1 MIASPPSLPVPL
13 PEGWRA
19 ARRFDN
25 DDKVVVIHG
34 PGAAVTVDLRRR
46 NFAVGVHRLI
56 HKTRIGKYPDEFGI
70 KRLYQDALHAL
81 RLAIMHG
88 AIPAP
93 EPIPQPTPR
102 HNAGENAHLAKLT
115 WAKVA
120 DIRRRAATETQTALA
135 REYGVA
141 CSTICDIVQGRTWR
155 TITPEAE

>member
-1 MIASPPSLPVPL
+1 MSTTPSLPVPL
-13 PEGWRA
+13 PAGWRA

-56 HKTRIGKYPDEFGI
+56 HKTRIGKYKDEFGL
-70 KRLYQDALHAL
+70 KCLYQDALHAL

-88 AIPAP
+88 AVPAP
-93 EPIPQPTPR
+93 ELIPQPTPR

-115 WAKVA
+115 WKKVA
-120 DIRRRAATETQTALA
+120 DIRRRLGEGETQTALA

-141 CSTICDIVQGRTWR
+141 GSTICDIAQGRTWR
-155 TITPEAE
+155 ATTPEAE